1 MSVGDQVNVNPNMAV
16 PPKGA
21 IHLGRWIG
29 FGKAKD
35 VKDTKDVKDVKD
47 VKETKETKDTKEAK
61 DTKDVKPEEKDEAFR
76 EGAARVCSRGLAR
89 RPVRD
94 GLFTDA
100 PHA

>member
-35 VKDTKDVKDVKD
+35 VKDTKDVK
-47 VKETKETKDTKEAK
+47 
-61 DTKDVKPEEKDEAFR
+61 PEEKDEAFR

-100 PHA
+100 PHS